1 MSSLRAYFD
10 QRAPTWDSAQPPD
23 RDERLWALLA
33 PFARELAAARAILE
47 IGTGTGA
54 LIPLLAERAP
64 AARLTSVDLAHA
76 MLLHARA
83 RRPGAW
89 LVEADVHRLPFAAG
103 RSFDLAICHNSFPH
117 FADRRAALAELR
129 RVLRPAGS
137 LLILHNLGRERV
149 NAIHRAAGGPIAH
162 DWLPPGDELARL
174 LAETGWRD
182 IQVEDA
188 PERYTARAARS

>member
-10 QRAPTWDSAQPPD
+10 QRAPTWDANQPPD
-23 RDERLWALLA
+23 RDERLRALLA
-33 PFARELAAARAILE
+33 PFAGDLAAARAILE

-54 LIPLLAERAP
+54 LIPALAERAP
-64 AARLTSVDLAHA
+64 AARLVSVDLAHA

-83 RRPGAW
+83 RQPAAR

-103 RSFDLAICHNSFPH
+103 RAFDLVICHNSFPH
-117 FADRRAALAELR
+117 FADRQAALAELR
-129 RVLRPAGS
+129 RVLRPGGG

-149 NAIHRAAGGPIAH
+149 NAIHSAAGGPIAH

-174 LAETGWRD
+174 LAATGWRD
-182 IQVEDA
+182 VQVDDT
-188 PERYTARAARS
+188 PERYTARAVRA